1 MAESRESKHSLLP
14 SEEDLVT
21 AKPQRSWNP
30 LGGRA
35 SISSEY
41 AYLPPPSTHESFSE
55 EVFREVGLGIT
66 DPSGDTLPTQSRR
79 DSVSSAESETTTTT
93 PGFLKTP
100 QGTPAIL
107 HSHHEPGNCP
117 TRATVLQSRF
127 SWVPVTIFV
136 LAFYATVF
144 SGIYLAIAIR
154 KPRWNNV
161 SSDGSLAPSTA
172 NLLCAFFAK
181 TIELAY
187 VTICVAFLGQVLSR
201 RALMKDSRGISISD
215 MNMRAW
221 IMQPGSMIVHWE
233 ALRYS
238 ALTFLGAIALVA
250 TFVAMLYTTAA
261 EALVSP
267 KLSMGPK
274 VNTILSGK
282 VYTSFGNVEY
292 LSLNCKSPIPQSM
305 DPWARNETCLQMVHV
320 GQAYHNYEQWITAW
334 TNFIGSGNDTSN
346 RLDSRPKPTGSMWDN
361 TTITGSWIETMNLTD
376 LSQKHGRMVNNI
388 TMAMPHGGIPIA
400 AMDENNDIRQP
411 QDASGEGKYSLEA
424 SVPSPAVNVLC
435 VGMNKSELS
444 PLIYSTWPNV
454 QFNATTWS
462 ATPPDDIPRTPSWLN
477 RTVVDDIFG
486 FGEKYGQR
494 PPIFG
499 TYPGSNNTILNTT
512 GLWPANSLYLLG
524 KPSVSHPEYV
534 LCAIRAKQTGVC
546 STRYVAASS
555 GAFLNS
561 NCENSTNLLQYS
573 RKQKDFVEGVWQADW
588 KNVASEWA
596 NSLSLGSGITN
607 AQASNERLLMQMM
620 PAYDSQTKTYSLNPS
635 LPSIGE
641 ALAVMA
647 GSTLVLSSQNAP
659 FIHDFNYTVP
669 DDILPEPVYQYFPA
683 SLQEVGYASGG
694 TERWQGVFYVI
705 LVFAFLT
712 SFICLGFVIFEARGH
727 QITDFTEPQN
737 LFVIA
742 VNSPQS
748 SQLQGA
754 CGGGP
759 VGRQMKERWYIGM
772 DEADA
777 HYYIRAKKDGQ
788 TPYTEAR
795 STAYQGP
802 EQMEVEDGSGS
813 MKAISPAID
822 EFRRVSKRS
831 SFLAKLY

>member
-1 MAESRESKHSLLP
+1 
-14 SEEDLVT
+14 
-21 AKPQRSWNP
+21 
-30 LGGRA
+30 
-35 SISSEY
+35 
-41 AYLPPPSTHESFSE
+41 
-55 EVFREVGLGIT
+55 
-66 DPSGDTLPTQSRR
+66 
-79 DSVSSAESETTTTT
+79 
-93 PGFLKTP
+93 
-100 QGTPAIL
+100 
-107 HSHHEPGNCP
+107 
-117 TRATVLQSRF
+117 
-127 SWVPVTIFV
+127 
-136 LAFYATVF
+136 
-144 SGIYLAIAIR
+144 
-154 KPRWNNV
+154 
-161 SSDGSLAPSTA
+161 
-172 NLLCAFFAK
+172 
-181 TIELAY
+181 
-187 VTICVAFLGQVLSR
+187 
-201 RALMKDSRGISISD
+201 
-215 MNMRAW
+215 
-221 IMQPGSMIVHWE
+221 
-233 ALRYS
+233 
-238 ALTFLGAIALVA
+238 
-250 TFVAMLYTTAA
+250 
-261 EALVSP
+261 
-267 KLSMGPK
+267 MGPK
-274 VNTILSGK
+274 VDTILSGK

-305 DPWARNETCLQMVHV
+305 DPWGRNETCLQMVHV

-334 TNFIGSGNDTSN
+334 TDFIGSGNDTSN
-346 RLDSRPKPTGSMWDN
+346 RLESRPKPTGSMWDN

-400 AMDENNDIRQP
+400 AMDEKNDIRQP

-454 QFNATTWS
+454 HFNATTWS

-607 AQASNERLLMQMM
+607 AQASNERLLMQMI
-620 PAYDSQTKTYSLNPS
+620 PAYDSNTKTYSLNPS

-647 GSTLVLSSQNAP
+647 GSTLILSSQNAP

-683 SLQEVGYASGG
+683 SLQEVSYASGG

-737 LFVIA
+737 LFAIA

-772 DEADA
+772 DEADT

-788 TPYTEAR
+788 IPYTEAR
-795 STAYQGP
+795 TTAYQGL

-813 MKAISPAID
+813 MKAVSPAVD